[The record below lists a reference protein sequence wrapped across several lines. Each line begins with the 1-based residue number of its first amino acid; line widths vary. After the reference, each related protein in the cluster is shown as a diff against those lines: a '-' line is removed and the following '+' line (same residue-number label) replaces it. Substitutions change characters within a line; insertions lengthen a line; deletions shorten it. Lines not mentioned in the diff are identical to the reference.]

1 MLRAVQQ
8 RHPEARNL
16 RHTHVKL
23 SDDRTTW
30 RVEQMLVD
38 LEDLND
44 WIAELGVNLETS
56 REAGQPMIQLLRLET
71 LV

>member
-1 MLRAVQQ
+1 
-8 RHPEARNL
+8 
-16 RHTHVKL
+16 
-23 SDDRTTW
+23 
-30 RVEQMLVD
+30 MLVD

-44 WIAELGVNLETS
+44 WVAELGVNLETS